1 MRKRLLYLFS
11 FTALLIMG
19 ACKKDSSSN
28 SGNAITGNWKFIS
41 VSAVTQAIV
50 QTSDGVSAYKTITNS
65 AYTSTNNT
73 GTVTIASNTMTANGI
88 AYNITD
94 TAYASDYQDNVL
106 IDTFSQV
113 FTFNFPASNSVS
125 SYNLINSDSVYFT
138 GQGIFS
144 APGVTGSTPTGARLA
159 LNGNILTM
167 TSSVVKD
174 STFVNGGYPASN
186 HETANVVSTLQ
197 RQ

>member
-1 MRKRLLYLFS
+1 
-11 FTALLIMG
+11 MG

-28 SGNAITGNWKFIS
+28 SSNAITGNWKFIS

-65 AYTSTNNT
+65 AYTSTNNS
-73 GTVTIASNTMTANGI
+73 GTVTIANNTITANGI

-113 FTFNFPASNSVS
+113 LIFNFPASNSVS
-125 SYNLINSDSVYFT
+125 NYKLINSDSVYFT

-144 APGVTGSTPTGARLA
+144 APGVTGSTPAGARLA

>member
-1 MRKRLLYLFS
+1 MLMRKRLLFLFA
-11 FTALLIMG
+11 FTALLIIG
-19 ACKKDSSSN
+19 ACKKDSGSN
-28 SGNAITGNWKFIS
+28 SGNPITGNWKFIS
-41 VSAVTQAIV
+41 VSSVTQAIV
-50 QTSDGVSAYKTITNS
+50 QTSDGISAYKTITNS
-65 AYTSTNNT
+65 AYLSTNNS
-73 GTVTIASNTMTANGI
+73 GTVTIAGNTMTANGV
-88 AYNITD
+88 AYSITD

-125 SYNLINSDSVYFT
+125 NYKLINSDSVYFT

-144 APGVTGSTPTGARLA
+144 TPGATGSMPAGARLV

-174 STFVNGGYPASN
+174 STFM
-186 HETANVVSTLQ
+186 
-197 RQ
+197 

>member
-1 MRKRLLYLFS
+1 MCVLLLQIMLMRKRLLFLFS

-50 QTSDGVSAYKTITNS
+50 QTSDCVSAYKTITNS

-106 IDTFSQV
+106 I
-113 FTFNFPASNSVS
+113 
-125 SYNLINSDSVYFT
+125 
-138 GQGIFS
+138 
-144 APGVTGSTPTGARLA
+144 
-159 LNGNILTM
+159 
-167 TSSVVKD
+167 
-174 STFVNGGYPASN
+174 
-186 HETANVVSTLQ
+186 
-197 RQ
+197 